1 MLVCIC
7 YGILLKHERL
17 VNIFHAILHILE
29 NILHEAVHD
38 TRLVDNICSVHFC
51 QGFLTQFRQIL
62 CKSLQHLLMILKAL
76 LLHLLRFISQV
87 VSKGVRVFQ
96 DTTTLNKLFVGSL
109 EELDIRPTSII
120 RRFLEEHHSR
130 FCFLELLLGK
140 GLGLRVCVVALVVVK
155 VSVEFTLGLGSIR
168 VVIFV
173 VAAAVG
179 IKLVAFVITAAVEM
193 MILLVLSRNSITVHT
208 TVP

>member
-1 MLVCIC
+1 
-7 YGILLKHERL
+7 
-17 VNIFHAILHILE
+17 
-29 NILHEAVHD
+29 
-38 TRLVDNICSVHFC
+38 
-51 QGFLTQFRQIL
+51 
-62 CKSLQHLLMILKAL
+62 
-76 LLHLLRFISQV
+76 
-87 VSKGVRVFQ
+87 
-96 DTTTLNKLFVGSL
+96 
-109 EELDIRPTSII
+109 
-120 RRFLEEHHSR
+120 
-130 FCFLELLLGK
+130 
-140 GLGLRVCVVALVVVK
+140 VVALVVVK